1 MWPEI
6 HQGAGLLGFA
16 AGQGPRLLPVL
27 SHPEAAME
35 LEVLWQLAVQ
45 LQQQGYPVLV
55 LDATAGEQAGEPGLA
70 PWLARQISPRP
81 DDTGL
86 PTVVPAAR
94 GVARLLMAG
103 ADAPAVQG
111 LADAVRH
118 FAAVLLYAPA
128 PAVAAL
134 MRDQAVTPLV
144 IAAPGE
150 AALLRS
156 YALLKQMAACSPL
169 PCTVAVVL
177 PPGGRRDGGERVLQ
191 ALRQGS
197 AQWLGAS
204 PRGVVVGAGDEAAL
218 GALALQLLENACT
231 MAGPAASCAVPA
243 RSPGATHCH
252 PNLTH

>member
-70 PWLARQISPRP
+70 PWLARQISPR
-81 DDTGL
+81 
-86 PTVVPAAR
+86 
-94 GVARLLMAG
+94 
-103 ADAPAVQG
+103 
-111 LADAVRH
+111 
-118 FAAVLLYAPA
+118 